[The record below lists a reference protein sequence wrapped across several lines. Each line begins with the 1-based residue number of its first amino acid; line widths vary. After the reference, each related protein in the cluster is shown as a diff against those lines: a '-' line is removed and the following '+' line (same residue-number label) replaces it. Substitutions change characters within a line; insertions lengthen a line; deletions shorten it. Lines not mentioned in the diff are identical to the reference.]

1 MDLLDCGIG
10 NRRGNIYVNEDL
22 PPATRR
28 LYQKARE
35 LRKHGFKYV
44 WCEDG
49 QVFFRK
55 TDQSNI
61 IKIGYEGQISEMI
74 TQTDEKE

>member
-1 MDLLDCGIG
+1 M
-10 NRRGNIYVNEDL
+10 NEDL
-22 PPATRR
+22 PPAIRR

-35 LRKHGFKYV
+35 LRKHGFMYV
-44 WCEDG
+44 WCKDG
-49 QVFFRK
+49 QVFVRK